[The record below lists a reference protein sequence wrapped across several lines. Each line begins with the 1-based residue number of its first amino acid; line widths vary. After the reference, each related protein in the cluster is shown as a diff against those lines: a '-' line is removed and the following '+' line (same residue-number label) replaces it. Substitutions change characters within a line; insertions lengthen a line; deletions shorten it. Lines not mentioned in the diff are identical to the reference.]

1 MTGRRGKLLRWL
13 VAGGA
18 GLALLGL
25 GGLAVSGDLGAAMH
39 RIVAFF
45 RDAGPVPFFVAMA
58 LLPLFGVPLSPFTI
72 IAGPV
77 FGPTLGVGVVIA
89 CAIFAV
95 AVDVALAYGI
105 AGWALRPLVERVA
118 RWLGY
123 AIPSL
128 PEGTAWEIAL
138 IVRVLP
144 GPPFFVQSYLLG
156 LARVPF
162 GIYMTASVLVPA
174 LYLSSAILAGDALMR
189 HDWRALLFAGALCVI
204 AGVAIHRLRKRLR
217 ALRRQS
223 A

>member
-1 MTGRRGKLLRWL
+1 MMLRRRPQL
-13 VAGGA
+13 VRLAVIALVVGV
-18 GLALLGL
+18 GLA
-25 GGLAVSGDLGAAMH
+25 
-39 RIVAFF
+39 IVAATLPLAAWTHQAIGWL
-45 RDAGPVPFFVAMA
+45 RDAGPLPFFLAMA
-58 LLPLFGVPLSPFTI
+58 ILPLVGVPLSPFTV

-77 FGPTLGVGVVIA
+77 FGPTMGAGAVIA
-89 CAIFAV
+89 CAILAV

-105 AGWALRPLVERVA
+105 AGWALRPLAERLA

-123 AIPSL
+123 SIPEL

-138 IVRVLP
+138 LVRVLP

-162 GIYMTASVLVPA
+162 GIYMTASVFVPS

-189 HDWRALLFAGALCVI
+189 HDWRGLLAAGALCVI
-204 AGVAIHRLRKRLR
+204 AAVAIYRLRKRLQ
-217 ALRRQS
+217 ALRRRP